1 MDPTVASLSAA
12 GLILVISLV
21 AAYMPFRFTENPK
34 LQTRVFTLSAGIM
47 IGVLFIMMIPETL
60 DRIEAEGHDH
70 VFCSAVM
77 MAGFLFVLLIG
88 YLLHLVTIKDGRDDI
103 GSKGTWIGFCIDAV
117 IDGAVVA
124 TGLNVGGGT
133 EIAILI
139 AMCLHK
145 GVEVFALANQ
155 VISGF
160 NTASAKR
167 MMVIYCFICPL
178 SLIVFGF
185 MFTQV
190 LVGMSGPALCFSAGI
205 FMYAALAEMVPGAF
219 EGENR
224 HSLST
229 IVIFAIGIAIT
240 LVVNYLTGGL

>member
-1 MDPTVASLSAA
+1 MDSTVASLSAA
-12 GLILVISLV
+12 GLILIISLV
-21 AAYMPFRFTENPK
+21 AAYMPFRFTGNPK
-34 LQTRVFTLSAGIM
+34 VRTRILTLSAGIM
-47 IGVLFIMMIPETL
+47 IGVLFIMMIPEAL
-60 DRIEAEGHDH
+60 DRIEAEGHNH

-77 MAGFLFVLLIG
+77 MAGFLFVLMIG
-88 YLLHLVTIKDGRDDI
+88 YLLHIISIKSSSEDI
-103 GSKGTWIGFCIDAV
+103 SSRGMWIGFCVDAV

-155 VISGF
+155 VISGAD
-160 NTASAKR
+160 TASAKK
-167 MMVIYCFICPL
+167 MMIIYCFICPL

-185 MFTQV
+185 LFTRV
-190 LVGMSGPALCFSAGI
+190 LVGISGPALCFSAGI

-224 HSLST
+224 HSLTT
-229 IVIFAIGIAIT
+229 IVIFAMGIMIT
-240 LVVNYLTGGL
+240 LLVDYLTGGI

>member
-1 MDPTVASLSAA
+1 MDSTVASLSAA
-12 GLILVISLV
+12 GLILVISIV
-21 AAYMPFRFTENPK
+21 AAYMPFRFTDNPK
-34 LQTRVFTLSAGIM
+34 LQTRVLTLSAGIM
-47 IGVLFIMMIPETL
+47 IGVLFVMMIPETL

-70 VFCSAVM
+70 VFCSELM

-88 YLLHLVTIKDGRDDI
+88 YLLHLISIKNDRDDI
-103 GSKGTWIGFCIDAV
+103 SSRSTWIGFCVDAV

-155 VISGF
+155 VVSGSD
-160 NTASAKR
+160 TASAKK
-167 MMVIYCFICPL
+167 MMAIYCLICPL

-185 MFTQV
+185 LFTQV
-190 LVGMSGPALCFSAGI
+190 LVGISGPALCFSAGI

-224 HSLST
+224 NSLST
-229 IVIFAIGIAIT
+229 VVVFALGIAIT
-240 LVVNYLTGGL
+240 LVVNYLTAGL

>member
-1 MDPTVASLSAA
+1 MDSTVASLSAA
-12 GLILVISLV
+12 GLILIISLV
-21 AAYMPFRFTENPK
+21 AAYMPFRFTGNPK
-34 LQTRVFTLSAGIM
+34 VQTRILTLSAGIM
-47 IGVLFIMMIPETL
+47 IGVLFIMMIPEAL
-60 DRIEAEGHDH
+60 DRIEAEGHNH

-77 MAGFLFVLLIG
+77 MAGFLFVLMIG
-88 YLLHLVTIKDGRDDI
+88 YLLHIISIKSGSEDI
-103 GSKGTWIGFCIDAV
+103 SSRGMWIGFCVDAV

-155 VISGF
+155 VISGAD
-160 NTASAKR
+160 TGSAKK
-167 MMVIYCFICPL
+167 MMIIYCFICPL

-185 MFTQV
+185 LFTRV
-190 LVGMSGPALCFSAGI
+190 LVGISGPALCFSAGI

-224 HSLST
+224 HSLT
-229 IVIFAIGIAIT
+229 MIVTFAMGIAVT
-240 LVVNYLTGGL
+240 LVVDYITGGL

>member
-21 AAYMPFRFTENPK
+21 AAYMPFRFTGNPK

-47 IGVLFIMMIPETL
+47 IGVLFIMMIPEAL
-60 DRIEAEGHDH
+60 DRIEAEGHGH
-70 VFCSAVM
+70 VFCSVLM
-77 MAGFLFVLLIG
+77 MGGFLFVLLIG
-88 YLLHLVTIKDGRDDI
+88 YLLHLVSIKNHNEDI
-103 GSKGTWIGFCIDAV
+103 SSKGMWVGFCVDAV

-155 VISGF
+155 IISGSD
-160 NTASAKR
+160 TASAKK
-167 MMVIYCFICPL
+167 MMVVYCFICPL

-185 MFTQV
+185 LFTRV
-190 LVGMSGPALCFSAGI
+190 LVGISGLALCFSAGI

-224 HSLST
+224 NSLST

-240 LVVNYLTGGL
+240 LAVDYLTGGL